1 MESNYQTL
9 TENIF
14 TNAIHLQENRKYK
27 ELNPTKK
34 YGECNV
40 LIVDHENK
48 TFWFTKNETLE
59 HTNKVI
65 EKLES

>member
-27 ELNPTKK
+27 ELGTTKK
-34 YGECNV
+34 YDECNV
-40 LIVDHENK
+40 LIVDHANK
-48 TFWFTKNETLE
+48 TFWFTTSGTAQ